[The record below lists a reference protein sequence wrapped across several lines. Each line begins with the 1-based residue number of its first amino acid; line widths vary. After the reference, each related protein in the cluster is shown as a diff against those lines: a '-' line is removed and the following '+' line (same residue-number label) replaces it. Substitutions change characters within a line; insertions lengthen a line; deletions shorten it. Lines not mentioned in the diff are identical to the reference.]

1 MDTVLVISILKMFLA
16 VDKVSRSCLSWSSV
30 MGLGVSVTLLE
41 RGKIMRVVSVKVDL
55 DEVTLGQLKKLLG
68 QRVLQ
73 QFGGAGFEV

>member
-1 MDTVLVISILKMFLA
+1 
-16 VDKVSRSCLSWSSV
+16 